1 MLKGITDKL
10 VREKISLYKKETGLS
25 YSKWSREAG
34 LNVNYLTQYMKNEAQ
49 TMSLSVLEALLAY
62 INKSPLEF
70 LGQDTDGLYTLEKA
84 ETKAVPVIGEV
95 QAGVWTEALQF
106 EDEAQDF
113 APVDQ
118 ALLDKWNFKN
128 LYGLRVVGDSMNKV
142 FMEGGIVFI
151 ASAYEADINSGDYVV
166 VQRIRGG
173 EYEATVKRMVI
184 DEDAKV
190 AYLQP
195 ESTNPKYTPIQIPWP
210 HIGNS
215 FPVVGQDID
224 RIEVVGKVVTYLAPY
239 PNFVG

>member
-1 MLKGITDKL
+1 MIMTLIHNLRRLRKDAGLSMEALATLCDTTQQTIHKL
-10 VREKISLYKKETGLS
+10 ETGAMRMSDVWIEKISK
-25 YSKWSREAG
+25 
-34 LNVNYLTQYMKNEAQ
+34 
-49 TMSLSVLEALLAY
+49 ALKIHPANLFMDFDNGFDVAPASDART
-62 INKSPLEF
+62 I
-70 LGQDTDGLYTLEKA
+70 A
-84 ETKAVPVIGEV
+84 IPVIGEV
-95 QAGVWTEALQF
+95 QAGAWTEALQF
-106 EDEAQDF
+106 EEEAQDF

-142 FMEGGIVFI
+142 FQEGGIVFI

-166 VQRIRGG
+166 VQRIRGSD
-173 EYEATVKRMVI
+173 YEATVKRMVI